1 MRWGGGGTG
10 VLLSHLCSNL
20 TGYTEGKEGRKRQ
33 ERRGEREREK
43 EGGREGE
50 QFLSVQKQIVVWLSR
65 RGGVVL
71 CLLCAKHIIY
81 YLVE

>member
-1 MRWGGGGTG
+1 M
-10 VLLSHLCSNL
+10 CSNL

-65 RGGVVL
+65 RGGSSFMSLVRQAHY
-71 CLLCAKHIIY
+71 LLFS
-81 YLVE
+81 